1 MDADSFPKVEIT
13 AEEDLWSWLD
23 AHHDQSNSVWLVT
36 WKAAHRDRYISNNQ
50 VLDALIAYGWVD
62 GRKLK
67 LDDAR
72 VMQLISPR
80 KQKAWA
86 QSYRDR
92 AERLE
97 REGRMKPPGRAAL
110 EEARQSGVFDSM
122 QSVDAL
128 EEPSDLVE
136 ALDEVGGYG
145 WWVTAA
151 PSYRRNV
158 LRWIA
163 SAKGRDTRLKR
174 IHAVSEH
181 AAQGKKVPN
190 Y

>member
-1 MDADSFPKVEIT
+1 MDASSFPQVEIRT
-13 AEEDLWSWLD
+13 ADDLWDWLST
-23 AHHDQSNSVWLVT
+23 HHGRSGSVWLVT
-36 WKAAHRDRYISNNQ
+36 WKAAHRDRYVSNSQ
-50 VLDALIAYGWVD
+50 VLDALVAFGWVD

-67 LDDAR
+67 LDEAR

-92 AERLE
+92 AARLE
-97 REGRMKPPGRAAL
+97 QEGRMMPPGRAAL
-110 EEARQSGVFDSM
+110 EAARQSAVFDSM
-122 QSVDAL
+122 QPVDAL

-136 ALDEVGGYG
+136 ALDKVGGYD

-163 SAKGRDTRLKR
+163 SAKGNDTRLKR
-174 IHAVSEH
+174 IRSVSEH
-181 AAQGKKVPN
+181 AAEGKKVPN

>member
-1 MDADSFPKVEIT
+1 
-13 AEEDLWSWLD
+13 
-23 AHHDQSNSVWLVT
+23 
-36 WKAAHRDRYISNNQ
+36 
-50 VLDALIAYGWVD
+50 
-62 GRKLK
+62 
-67 LDDAR
+67 
-72 VMQLISPR
+72 
-80 KQKAWA
+80 
-86 QSYRDR
+86 
-92 AERLE
+92 
-97 REGRMKPPGRAAL
+97 
-110 EEARQSGVFDSM
+110 M